1 MAEALKSHKGN
12 NKNKSSYQGGNNKT
26 IPHKGRKKEKMK
38 KEEMIKE
45 LDETLGKANVK
56 LVGICG
62 DKKNLEDVV
71 LTVEHGA
78 DAEIVRSGMKI
89 VETIPNADVF
99 GALKKTKRAMWAV
112 VDRTRDEVCGKREKR
127 GKPEKAEKAEK
138 AEKVEKTEKKGKFDG
153 KPLKGMAFDDLMG
166 KVNDLLISANSKL
179 EEMVKASGNF
189 PYSMNDIIMTVDSDE
204 AGIYLYSGRTPV
216 CAVVRAG
223 SKDGLLRDIKSAVWS
238 EVDATRSA
246 IERRKALKEEAKALA
261 EESEKRDKAAEALK
275 AAGLDASILGAG
287 CDPEAAKAVV
297 EAAQKAVKAANR
309 GLYLQFGGAVDAVC
323 GSLKASKLVVKGFS
337 GGIVVLADNKPCLVS
352 RFPKIGNNKT
362 IEKTVAFI
370 EADVVALGESRRKYL
385 RTVQERIDREI
396 RLRELSGR
404 IESANGQLM
413 AMAAM

>member
-1 MAEALKSHKGN
+1 MEEAKKSPQGQQQESPHK
-12 NKNKSSYQGGNNKT
+12 GNNKT
-26 IPHKGRKKEKMK
+26 IPHKGRKKVKMK

-56 LVGICG
+56 LVNICG

-78 DAEIVRSGMKI
+78 DAEIVRSGMNI

-112 VDRTRDEVCGKREKR
+112 VDRTRDEVCGKTEKPE
-127 GKPEKAEKAEK
+127 KPEKADKV
-138 AEKVEKTEKKGKFDG
+138 EKVEKTEKKGKFDG

-223 SKDGLLRDIKSAVWS
+223 SKDGLLRDIKSAVWA

-261 EESEKRDKAAEALK
+261 EESEKRDKAAAALK

-337 GGIVVLADNKPCLVS
+337 GGIVILADNKPCMVS
-352 RFPKIGNNKT
+352 RFPKVGNNKT

>member
-1 MAEALKSHKGN
+1 
-12 NKNKSSYQGGNNKT
+12 
-26 IPHKGRKKEKMK
+26 MK

-56 LVGICG
+56 LVNICG

-78 DAEIVRSGMKI
+78 DAEIVRSGMNI

-112 VDRTRDEVCGKREKR
+112 VDRTRDEVCGKTE
-127 GKPEKAEKAEK
+127 KPEKAD
-138 AEKVEKTEKKGKFDG
+138 KVEKTEKKGKFDG

-179 EEMVKASGNF
+179 EEMVKASGSF
-189 PYSMNDIIMTVDSDE
+189 PYSMDDIIMTVDSDE

-223 SKDGLLRDIKSAVWS
+223 SKEGLLRDIKSAVWA

-261 EESEKRDKAAEALK
+261 EESEKRDKAAAALK

-309 GLYLQFGGAVDAVC
+309 GLYLQFGGAVDAC
-323 GSLKASKLVVKGFS
+323 FSSLKASKLVVKGFS
-337 GGIVVLADNKPCLVS
+337 GGIVILADNKPCMVS
-352 RFPKIGNNKT
+352 RFPKVGNNKT

-396 RLRELSGR
+396 RLRELSGMLKD
-404 IESANGQLM
+404 ANGQLM

>member
-1 MAEALKSHKGN
+1 
-12 NKNKSSYQGGNNKT
+12 
-26 IPHKGRKKEKMK
+26 MK

-56 LVGICG
+56 LVNICG
-62 DKKNLEDVV
+62 DKRNIEDVV

-78 DAEIVRSGMKI
+78 DAEILRSGMNI

-112 VDRTRDEVCGKREKR
+112 VDRTRDEVCGKTEKPE
-127 GKPEKAEKAEK
+127 KPEKHEKAEKAEK
-138 AEKVEKTEKKGKFDG
+138 GETGHSEKEKKGKFDG

-166 KVNDLLISANSKL
+166 KINDLLISANSKL

-223 SKDGLLRDIKSAVWS
+223 SKEGLFRDIKSAVWA

-261 EESEKRDKAAEALK
+261 EESEKRDKAAAALK
-275 AAGLDASILGAG
+275 AAGLDAVTGKCVMFANGKNVIIDGDRSFMKVIAEKGTHRILGAEFM
-287 CDPEAAKAVV
+287 CERASDMISEMSEAIDKQLTVEDLLQVMRPHPSFEESLTDALLDTLKKLDP
-297 EAAQKAVKAANR
+297 Q
-309 GLYLQFGGAVDAVC
+309 
-323 GSLKASKLVVKGFS
+323 
-337 GGIVVLADNKPCLVS
+337 
-352 RFPKIGNNKT
+352 
-362 IEKTVAFI
+362 
-370 EADVVALGESRRKYL
+370 
-385 RTVQERIDREI
+385 
-396 RLRELSGR
+396 
-404 IESANGQLM
+404 
-413 AMAAM
+413 

>member
-1 MAEALKSHKGN
+1 
-12 NKNKSSYQGGNNKT
+12 
-26 IPHKGRKKEKMK
+26 MK

-56 LVGICG
+56 LVNICG
-62 DKKNLEDVV
+62 DKRNLEDVV

-78 DAEIVRSGMKI
+78 DAEIVRSGMNI
-89 VETIPNADVF
+89 VDTIPNADVF

-112 VDRTRDEVCGKREKR
+112 VDRTRDEVCGKTE
-127 GKPEKAEKAEK
+127 KPEKAEKAEK
-138 AEKVEKTEKKGKFDG
+138 GEAGHSEKEKKGKFDG

-166 KVNDLLISANSKL
+166 KINDLLISANSKL

-223 SKDGLLRDIKSAVWS
+223 SKDGLFREIKSAVWA

-261 EESEKRDKAAEALK
+261 EESEKRDKAAAALK
-275 AAGLDASILGAG
+275 AAGLDASILGSG

-297 EAAQKAVKAANR
+297 EAAKKAVKEANR

-337 GGIVVLADNKPCLVS
+337 GGIVILADNKPCMVS
-352 RFPKIGNNKT
+352 RFPKVGNNKT

-404 IESANGQLM
+404 IESANGQLL

>member
-1 MAEALKSHKGN
+1 
-12 NKNKSSYQGGNNKT
+12 
-26 IPHKGRKKEKMK
+26 MK

-56 LVGICG
+56 LVNICG
-62 DKKNLEDVV
+62 DKKDLEDVV
-71 LTVEHGA
+71 LTVEHGS
-78 DAEIVRSGMKI
+78 DAEIVRSGMNI

-112 VDRTRDEVCGKREKR
+112 VDRTRDEVCGKTE
-127 GKPEKAEKAEK
+127 KPEKTEKSEK
-138 AEKVEKTEKKGKFDG
+138 GETGHSEKEKKGKFDG
-153 KPLKGMAFDDLMG
+153 KPLKGMAFEDLMG
-166 KVNDLLISANSKL
+166 KINDLLISANSKL
-179 EEMVKASGNF
+179 GEMVKASGNF

-223 SKDGLLRDIKSAVWS
+223 SKDGLFRDIKSAVWA

-246 IERRKALKEEAKALA
+246 IERRKALKEEAHALA
-261 EESEKRDKAAEALK
+261 EESEKRDRAAAALK
-275 AAGLDASILGAG
+275 AAGLDTSILGAG

-297 EAAQKAVKAANR
+297 EAAKKAVKEANR

-337 GGIVVLADNKPCLVS
+337 GGIVILADNKPCMVS
-352 RFPKIGNNKT
+352 RFPKVGNNKT

-370 EADVVALGESRRKYL
+370 ETDVVALGESRRKYL

>member
-1 MAEALKSHKGN
+1 
-12 NKNKSSYQGGNNKT
+12 
-26 IPHKGRKKEKMK
+26 MK

-56 LVGICG
+56 LVNICG

-78 DAEIVRSGMKI
+78 DAEIVRSGMNV

-112 VDRTRDEVCGKREKR
+112 VDRTRDEVCGKTERPE
-127 GKPEKAEKAEK
+127 KPEKAEKSEKVKTGHSEK
-138 AEKVEKTEKKGKFDG
+138 AEKKGKFDG

-189 PYSMNDIIMTVDSDE
+189 PYSMDDIIMTVDSDE

-223 SKDGLLRDIKSAVWS
+223 SKDGLLRDIKSAVWA
-238 EVDATRSA
+238 EVDDTRSA
-246 IERRKALKEEAKALA
+246 IERRKALKEEAKSLE
-261 EESEKRDKAAEALK
+261 EESEKRDKASAALK
-275 AAGLDASILGAG
+275 AAGLDESILGAG

-323 GSLKASKLVVKGFS
+323 GSLKAGKLVVKGFS
-337 GGIVVLADNKPCLVS
+337 GGIVILADNKPCMVS
-352 RFPKIGNNKT
+352 RFPKVGNNKT

>member
-1 MAEALKSHKGN
+1 
-12 NKNKSSYQGGNNKT
+12 
-26 IPHKGRKKEKMK
+26 MK

-56 LVGICG
+56 LVNICG
-62 DKKNLEDVV
+62 DKRNIEDVV
-71 LTVEHGA
+71 LTIDHGN
-78 DAEIVRSGMKI
+78 DSVVVRSGMNI
-89 VETIPNADVF
+89 VQEITDSEVF
-99 GALKKTKRAMWAV
+99 GLLKKTKRAIWSI
-112 VDRTRDEVCGKREKR
+112 VDKTRDEVFGKSE
-127 GKPEKAEKAEK
+127 PEKTEKS
-138 AEKVEKTEKKGKFDG
+138 EKKGKFDG
-153 KPLKGMAFDDLMG
+153 KMLKGVPFDKLMEDI
-166 KVNDLLISANSKL
+166 NSLLIRANGKL

-189 PYSMNDIIMTVDSDE
+189 PYSMNDVIMTVDSDE

-216 CAVVRAG
+216 CAIVRAG
-223 SKDGLLRDIKSAVWS
+223 SKDGLIRDIKSAVWA

-246 IERRKALKEEAKALA
+246 IERRKALKEEAKALE
-261 EESEKRDKAAEALK
+261 EESEKRDKAAAALK

-323 GSLKASKLVVKGFS
+323 GSLNASKLVVKGFS
-337 GGIVVLADNKPCLVS
+337 GGIVILADNKPCMVS

-370 EADVVALGESRRKYL
+370 EADVIALGESRRKYL

>member
-1 MAEALKSHKGN
+1 
-12 NKNKSSYQGGNNKT
+12 
-26 IPHKGRKKEKMK
+26 MK

-56 LVGICG
+56 IVNICG
-62 DKKNLEDVV
+62 DKKPVEDAVIT
-71 LTVEHGA
+71 LEHGK
-78 DAEIVRSGMKI
+78 DSVVVRSGMNI
-89 VETIPNADVF
+89 VQEITDSEVF
-99 GALKKTKRAMWAV
+99 GLLKKTKRAIWSI
-112 VDRTRDEVCGKREKR
+112 VDKTRDEVCGKTE
-127 GKPEKAEKAEK
+127 KPEKHEKAD
-138 AEKVEKTEKKGKFDG
+138 KVETVHSEKEKKGKFDG

-166 KVNDLLISANSKL
+166 KVSDLLISANSKL
-179 EEMVKASGNF
+179 EEMVKASGSF
-189 PYSMNDIIMTVDSDE
+189 PYSMDDIIMTVDSDE

-223 SKDGLLRDIKSAVWS
+223 SKEGLLRDIKSAVWA

-261 EESEKRDKAAEALK
+261 EESEKRDKAAAALK

-337 GGIVVLADNKPCLVS
+337 GGIVILADNKPCMVS
-352 RFPKIGNNKT
+352 RFPKVGNNKT

-370 EADVVALGESRRKYL
+370 EADVVALGESRRNYL

-404 IESANGQLM
+404 IESANGQLL

>member
-1 MAEALKSHKGN
+1 
-12 NKNKSSYQGGNNKT
+12 
-26 IPHKGRKKEKMK
+26 MK
-38 KEEMIKE
+38 KEEMIAE
-45 LDETLGKANVK
+45 LDEVLGKANIK
-56 LVGICG
+56 LVNICG
-62 DKKNLEDVV
+62 DKRNIEDVV
-71 LTVEHGA
+71 LTVEHGD
-78 DAEIVRSGMKI
+78 DAEIVRSGMNI
-89 VETIPNADVF
+89 VETIPNAYVF

-112 VDRTRDEVCGKREKR
+112 VDRTRDEVCGKTE
-127 GKPEKAEKAEK
+127 KPEKSEKAEK
-138 AEKVEKTEKKGKFDG
+138 AEKVEKVEKEKKGKFDG

-166 KVNDLLISANSKL
+166 KVNDILISANSKL

-223 SKDGLLRDIKSAVWS
+223 SKDGLFRDIKSAVWA

-261 EESEKRDKAAEALK
+261 EESEKRDKAAAALK

-297 EAAQKAVKAANR
+297 EAAKKAVKAANR

-323 GSLKASKLVVKGFS
+323 GSSKASKLVVKGFS
-337 GGIVVLADNKPCLVS
+337 GGIVILADNKPCMVS
-352 RFPKIGNNKT
+352 RFPKVGNNKT

-370 EADVVALGESRRKYL
+370 EADVVALGESRRKYI

-404 IESANGQLM
+404 IESANVQLL

>member
-1 MAEALKSHKGN
+1 
-12 NKNKSSYQGGNNKT
+12 
-26 IPHKGRKKEKMK
+26 MK

-56 LVGICG
+56 LVNICG
-62 DKKNLEDVV
+62 DKRNIEDVV
-71 LTVEHGA
+71 LTVEHGS
-78 DAEIVRSGMKI
+78 DAEIVRSGMN
-89 VETIPNADVF
+89 VVATIPNDDAF
-99 GALKKTKRAMWAV
+99 KALKATKRAMWDI
-112 VDRTRDEVCGKREKR
+112 VDKTRDEVCGKSE
-127 GKPEKAEKAEK
+127 KPEK
-138 AEKVEKTEKKGKFDG
+138 TERYDKKGKFDG

-189 PYSMNDIIMTVDSDE
+189 PYGIDDVRMSVDSDE
-204 AGIYLYSGRTPV
+204 AGIYIRSGRTPV

-223 SKDGLLRDIKSAVWS
+223 SKEGLLRDIKSAVWS

-261 EESEKRDKAAEALK
+261 EESEKRDKAAAALV

-297 EAAQKAVKAANR
+297 EAAKKAVKAANR

-337 GGIVVLADNKPCLVS
+337 GGIVILADNKPCMVS
-352 RFPKIGNNKT
+352 RFPKVGNNKT

-404 IESANGQLM
+404 IEDANGQLM
-413 AMAAM
+413 AMAM

>member
-1 MAEALKSHKGN
+1 
-12 NKNKSSYQGGNNKT
+12 
-26 IPHKGRKKEKMK
+26 MK

-45 LDETLGKANVK
+45 LDEVLGKANVK
-56 LVGICG
+56 LVNICG

-78 DAEIVRSGMKI
+78 DAEIVRSGMNI

-99 GALKKTKRAMWAV
+99 KALKATKRAMWAV
-112 VDRTRDEVCGKREKR
+112 VDRTRDEVCGKTE
-127 GKPEKAEKAEK
+127 KPEKAEKS
-138 AEKVEKTEKKGKFDG
+138 EKVETVHSEKTEKKSKFDG

-166 KVNDLLISANSKL
+166 KVNDLLILANNKL

-189 PYSMNDIIMTVDSDE
+189 PYSMNDIIMTVDTDE

-223 SKDGLLRDIKSAVWS
+223 SKEGLLRDIKSAVWA

-246 IERRKALKEEAKALA
+246 IERRKSLREEAEALKV
-261 EESEKRDKAAEALK
+261 ESEKRDKAAAALT
-275 AAGLDASILGAG
+275 AAGLDASILGNG
-287 CDPEAAKAVV
+287 CDPEAAKAIV

-337 GGIVVLADNKPCLVS
+337 GGIVILADGKPCMVS
-352 RFPKIGNNKT
+352 RFPKVGNNKT

-370 EADVVALGESRRKYL
+370 EADVVALGESRRSYL

-396 RLRELSGR
+396 RLREIAGR
-404 IESANGQLM
+404 LNEANEQLM
-413 AMAAM
+413 AMSM

>member
-1 MAEALKSHKGN
+1 
-12 NKNKSSYQGGNNKT
+12 
-26 IPHKGRKKEKMK
+26 MK

-112 VDRTRDEVCGKREKR
+112 VDRTRDEVCGKTV
-127 GKPEKAEKAEK
+127 KPEKAEKSEK
-138 AEKVEKTEKKGKFDG
+138 AEKVETGHSEKTEKKGKFDG

-261 EESEKRDKAAEALK
+261 EESEKRDKAAAALK

-297 EAAQKAVKAANR
+297 EAAKKAVKAANR
-309 GLYLQFGGAVDAVC
+309 GLYLQFGRAVDAVC

-396 RLRELSGR
+396 RLREIAGR
-404 IESANGQLM
+404 LDEANEQLM
-413 AMAAM
+413 AMSM

>member
-1 MAEALKSHKGN
+1 
-12 NKNKSSYQGGNNKT
+12 
-26 IPHKGRKKEKMK
+26 MK

-56 LVGICG
+56 LVNICV
-62 DKKNLEDVV
+62 DKRNIEDVV

-78 DAEIVRSGMKI
+78 DAEIVRSGMNI
-89 VETIPNADVF
+89 VATIPNADVF
-99 GALKKTKRAMWAV
+99 GALKKTKCAMWMV
-112 VDRTRDEVCGKREKR
+112 VDRTRAEVFG
-127 GKPEKAEKAEK
+127 EKAEKADK
-138 AEKVEKTEKKGKFDG
+138 SEKVDTWHSEKEKKGKFDG

-179 EEMVKASGNF
+179 EEMVKDSGNF

-223 SKDGLLRDIKSAVWS
+223 SKDGLFRDIKSAVWA

-261 EESEKRDKAAEALK
+261 EESEKRDKAAAALK

-297 EAAQKAVKAANR
+297 EAAKKAVKAANR

-323 GSLKASKLVVKGFS
+323 GSSKASKLVVKGFS
-337 GGIVVLADNKPCLVS
+337 GGIVILADNKPCMVS
-352 RFPKIGNNKT
+352 RFPKICNNRT
-362 IEKTVAFI
+362 IERTLSFI
-370 EADVVALGESRRKYL
+370 EADVAALGESRRKYFKL
-385 RTVQERIDREI
+385 VQERFEREV

>member
-1 MAEALKSHKGN
+1 
-12 NKNKSSYQGGNNKT
+12 
-26 IPHKGRKKEKMK
+26 MK

-56 LVGICG
+56 LVNICG
-62 DKKNLEDVV
+62 DKRNIEDVV

-78 DAEIVRSGMKI
+78 DAEIVRSGMNI

-112 VDRTRDEVCGKREKR
+112 VDRTRDEVCGKTE
-127 GKPEKAEKAEK
+127 KPEKSEKAEK
-138 AEKVEKTEKKGKFDG
+138 AEKVEKVEKEKKGKFDG
-153 KPLKGMAFDDLMG
+153 KPLKGMAFDDLMA

-223 SKDGLLRDIKSAVWS
+223 SKDGLFRDIKSAVWA

-261 EESEKRDKAAEALK
+261 EESENRDKAAAALK

-297 EAAQKAVKAANR
+297 EAAKKAVKAANR

-323 GSLKASKLVVKGFS
+323 GSSKAGKLVVEGFS
-337 GGIVVLADNKPCLVS
+337 GGIVILADNKPCMVS
-352 RFPKIGNNKT
+352 RFPKVGNNKT

-370 EADVVALGESRRKYL
+370 EADVVALGESRRKYI

-396 RLRELSGR
+396 RLRELSGV
-404 IESANGQLM
+404 IESANGKLM

>member
-1 MAEALKSHKGN
+1 
-12 NKNKSSYQGGNNKT
+12 
-26 IPHKGRKKEKMK
+26 MK

-56 LVGICG
+56 LVNICG
-62 DKKNLEDVV
+62 DKKPLEDVV
-71 LTVEHGA
+71 LTVEHGP
-78 DAEIVRSGMKI
+78 DAEIVRSGMNI

-99 GALKKTKRAMWAV
+99 GALKKTKRAIWSI
-112 VDRTRDEVCGKREKR
+112 VDKTRDEVCGKTEKSE
-127 GKPEKAEKAEK
+127 KPEKAEKAEK

-223 SKDGLLRDIKSAVWS
+223 SKEGLFRDIKSAVWA

-261 EESEKRDKAAEALK
+261 EESEKRDKAAAALK
-275 AAGLDASILGAG
+275 AAGLDASILGSG

-297 EAAQKAVKAANR
+297 EAAKKAVKAANR

-323 GSLKASKLVVKGFS
+323 GSLRASKLVVKGFS
-337 GGIVVLADNKPCLVS
+337 GGIVILADNKPCMVS
-352 RFPKIGNNKT
+352 RFPKVGNNKT